1 MEAAAGWLVRELYAE
16 RERWPLWLPAG
27 LGLGIALYFALPVEP
42 PLWVGAVGL
51 GTALIIAWLARRRA
65 ALALAAIALITVSV
79 GLTAA
84 QFRTLLVAAP
94 VLEKRL
100 GPIQVTGQV
109 LTVEPRAAG
118 GRVVLRQVGLPGIAP
133 KAVPARVRVRLA
145 RYDDR
150 ELSPG
155 QWIRVRAI
163 LRPPPAPS
171 IPRAFDFARQ
181 AYFQQ
186 LGAVGYAMGR
196 VVLVEPWEREGADAD
211 PAPSNT
217 WQLWWSKQRNF
228 VARRVLARLDGDTGA
243 VAAALMT
250 SERSVENCCFVSVS

>member
-1 MEAAAGWLVRELYAE
+1 MEAAAGWLVRELQAE
-16 RERWPLWLPAG
+16 RERWPLWLPVG
-27 LGLGIALYFALPVEP
+27 LGLGIAVYFALPVEP
-42 PLWVGAVGL
+42 PPWLGVLGL
-51 GTALIIAWLARRRA
+51 GAALVAAWLARRRA
-65 ALALAAIALITVSV
+65 ALMLAAIALITVFV
-79 GLTAA
+79 GFTAA
-84 QFRTLLVAAP
+84 ELRTLLVAAP

-100 GPIQVTGQV
+100 GPVPVTGQV

-118 GRVVLRQVGLPGIAP
+118 GRVVLGRVGLPAFAP

-155 QWIRVRAI
+155 QWIRVRAV

-171 IPRAFDFARQ
+171 IPGAFDFARR

-186 LGAVGYAMGR
+186 LGAVGYAVGR
-196 VVLVEPWEREGADAD
+196 VGLLDPWELDGAGAD
-211 PAPSNT
+211 PVSSNA
-217 WQLWWSKQRNF
+217 WQLWWSKRRSLI
-228 VARRVLARLDGDTGA
+228 ARRVLASLDGDVGA

-250 SERSVENCCFVSVS
+250 G